1 VSICALVV
9 AVVLSASGG
18 GVPPAQAWK
27 NTAPESFRA
36 NAQANGE
43 SGGAAAAMTFQVDAY
58 TPDATRK
65 TLLDALASGGSPAFV
80 EALKKEKAV
89 GYVQAGDR
97 KITIRYARAEA
108 AGKDGRR
115 VVLVTDAPV
124 YFVGAGALDAKPTAG
139 FDVAVVEFEVDSVG
153 LGSGTMA
160 AGARVKPGGPTG
172 VQVDDYAGKPI
183 KLTTVTRNTSR

>member
-18 GVPPAQAWK
+18 VPPAQAWK
-27 NTAPESFRA
+27 STPPESFRA
-36 NAQANGE
+36 NAQANSE
-43 SGGAAAAMTFQVDAY
+43 SGGAAAAMTFQIDAY
-58 TPDATRK
+58 TPDASRT
-65 TLLDALASGGSPAFV
+65 TLLAALASGGSPAFV
-80 EALKKEKAV
+80 EALKKEKGV

-97 KITIRYARAEA
+97 KVTIRYARAEA

-124 YFVGAGALDAKPTAG
+124 YFVGGGALDAAPTAG
-139 FDVAVVEFEVDSVG
+139 FDIAVVQFEVDSVG

-160 AGARVKPGGPTG
+160 AAARVKPGGATG
-172 VQVDDYAGKPI
+172 VQVDDYALKPI
-183 KLTTVTRNTSR
+183 NLVTVTRNTK

>member
-1 VSICALVV
+1 MSICALVV
-9 AVVLSASGG
+9 AFVLSASGG
-18 GVPPAQAWK
+18 VPPAQGSR

-36 NAQANGE
+36 NAQANSA

-58 TPDATRK
+58 TSDATRK
-65 TLLDALASGGSPAFV
+65 TLLDALASGGSAAFV

-89 GYVQAGDR
+89 GYLQAGDR
-97 KITIRYARAEA
+97 KVTIRYARAEA

-124 YFVGAGALDAKPTAG
+124 YFVGGGALDAKPTAG

-172 VQVDDYAGKPI
+172 VQVDDYSGKPI